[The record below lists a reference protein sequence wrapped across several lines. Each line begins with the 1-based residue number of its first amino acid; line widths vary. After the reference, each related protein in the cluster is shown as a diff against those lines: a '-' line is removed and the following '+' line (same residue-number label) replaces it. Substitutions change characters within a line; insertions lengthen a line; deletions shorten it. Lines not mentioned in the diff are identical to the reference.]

1 MRTRNY
7 IKVCSLTAMLMAF
20 VPCIQGATSPQN
32 GYFGSRSAVFD
43 VPAAE
48 AESDIRTDETYL
60 QTVVYAAEDSVRV
73 EQLLQADCGETDVL
87 FFARQFLG
95 TPYVAHT
102 LEVSDPERLVVNLRQ
117 LDCTTLV
124 ETVNALAITHRK
136 GQKRFSDFCRNLE
149 AYRYRGG
156 RMQGYLS
163 RLHYFDWWI
172 NDATERGLVSEVAD
186 KKHFTGRKRIENS
199 YMSRHYGKY
208 KMLAAHPEWAD
219 SLRAMETAG
228 NGAVVSYLPEAKTGL
243 TSRELSC
250 INTGDIVAIVT
261 TKAGLDYSHLGFAV
275 WGRDGRLHLLN
286 ASSIHKKVV
295 LEPMTLRQYL
305 SKHSTSVGI
314 RVFRL
319 VP

>member
-1 MRTRNY
+1 M
-7 IKVCSLTAMLMAF
+7 VCRLVAVLLAF
-20 VPCIQGATSPQN
+20 VPSMAGATSSQN
-32 GYFGSRSAVFD
+32 GYSGSRSAIFEVS
-43 VPAAE
+43 E
-48 AESDIRTDETYL
+48 NYSDSDTQADATYL
-60 QTVVYAAEDSVRV
+60 KKVIYTKEDSARV
-73 EQLLQADCGETDVL
+73 EQLLQADCGENDVL
-87 FFARQFLG
+87 FYARQFLG

-124 ETVNALAITHRK
+124 ETVNALVITRRK
-136 GQKRFSDFCRNLE
+136 GLKRFVDFCRNLE

-172 NDATERGLVSEVAD
+172 NDATQRGLVHEVAD
-186 KKHFTGRKRIENS
+186 KKHFIGKKKISNG

-219 SLRAMETAG
+219 TLRTMEQSG
-228 NGAVVSYLPEAKTGL
+228 NGAVVCYLPAAKTGL
-243 TSRELSC
+243 TRSELSC
-250 INTGDIVAIVT
+250 INNGDIVAIVT

-295 LEPMTLRQYL
+295 EEPMTLRQYL
-305 SKHSTSVGI
+305 AKHPTSVGI
-314 RVFRL
+314 RLFRL
-319 VP
+319 AKR

>member
-73 EQLLQADCGETDVL
+73 EQLLQADCGENDVL

-102 LEVSDPERLVVNLRQ
+102 LEVSDPEQLVVNLRQ

-124 ETVNALAITHRK
+124 ETVNVLAITHRK
-136 GQKRFSDFCRNLE
+136 GQKRFVDFCRNLE

>member
-7 IKVCSLTAMLMAF
+7 IKVCCLTAMLMAF

-73 EQLLQADCGETDVL
+73 EQLLQADCGENDVL

-95 TPYVAHT
+95 TPYVART
-102 LEVSDPERLVVNLRQ
+102 LEVSDPEQLVVNLRQ

>member
-20 VPCIQGATSPQN
+20 VLCIQGATSPQN

-73 EQLLQADCGETDVL
+73 EQLLQADCGENDVL

-243 TSRELSC
+243 TSCELSC

>member
-7 IKVCSLTAMLMAF
+7 INVCILTSMLMAF

-60 QTVVYAAEDSVRV
+60 QTMVYAAEDSVRV
-73 EQLLQADCGETDVL
+73 EQLLQADCGENDVL

-102 LEVSDPERLVVNLRQ
+102 LEVSDPEQLVVNLRQ

-124 ETVNALAITHRK
+124 ETVNVLAITHRK
-136 GQKRFSDFCRNLE
+136 GQKRFVDFCRNLE

>member
-73 EQLLQADCGETDVL
+73 EQLLQADCGENDVL

-156 RMQGYLS
+156 RMRGYLS

-228 NGAVVSYLPEAKTGL
+228 NGAVVSYLPAAKTGL

-295 LEPMTLRQYL
+295 LEPMTIRQYL
-305 SKHSTSVGI
+305 SKHPTSVGI

-319 VP
+319 LP

>member
-43 VPAAE
+43 VPAVE

-73 EQLLQADCGETDVL
+73 EQLLQADCGENDVL
-87 FFARQFLG
+87 FFVRQFLG

-149 AYRYRGG
+149 DYRYRGG
-156 RMQGYLS
+156 RMLGYLS

-186 KKHFTGRKRIENS
+186 RKYFTGRKRIENS

-228 NGAVVSYLPEAKTGL
+228 NRAVVSYLPEAKTGL

-319 VP
+319 LP

>member
-20 VPCIQGATSPQN
+20 VPYIQGATSPQN

-43 VPAAE
+43 MPAAE

-73 EQLLQADCGETDVL
+73 EQLLQADCGENDVL

-163 RLHYFDWWI
+163 RLHYFEWWI

-228 NGAVVSYLPEAKTGL
+228 NGAVVSYLPAAKTGL

-305 SKHSTSVGI
+305 GKHSTSVGI

>member
-1 MRTRNY
+1 
-7 IKVCSLTAMLMAF
+7 MLMAF

-73 EQLLQADCGETDVL
+73 EQLLQADCGENDVL

-149 AYRYRGG
+149 TYRYRGG

-228 NGAVVSYLPEAKTGL
+228 NGTVVSYLPAAKTGL

-295 LEPMTLRQYL
+295 EEPMTLRQYL
-305 SKHSTSVGI
+305 AKHPTSVGI

>member
-43 VPAAE
+43 VPAVE

-60 QTVVYAAEDSVRV
+60 QTMVYAAEDSVRV
-73 EQLLQADCGETDVL
+73 EQLLQADCGENDVL

-124 ETVNALAITHRK
+124 ETVNVLAITHRK
-136 GQKRFSDFCRNLE
+136 GQKRFVDFCRNLE

>member
-73 EQLLQADCGETDVL
+73 EQLLQADCGENDVL

-228 NGAVVSYLPEAKTGL
+228 NGAVVSYLPAAKTGL

-319 VP
+319 LP

>member
-73 EQLLQADCGETDVL
+73 EQLLQTDCGENDVL

-156 RMQGYLS
+156 RMLGYLS

-305 SKHSTSVGI
+305 GKHSTSVGI

-319 VP
+319 LP

>member
-20 VPCIQGATSPQN
+20 VPYIQGATSPQN

-43 VPAAE
+43 MPAAE

-73 EQLLQADCGETDVL
+73 EQLLQADCGENDVL

-163 RLHYFDWWI
+163 RLHYFEWWI

-228 NGAVVSYLPEAKTGL
+228 NGAVVSYLPAAKTGL

-295 LEPMTLRQYL
+295 LEQMTLRQYL

>member
-73 EQLLQADCGETDVL
+73 EQLLQADCGENDVL

-228 NGAVVSYLPEAKTGL
+228 NGAVVSYLPAAKTGL

-295 LEPMTLRQYL
+295 LEQMTLRQYL

>member
-1 MRTRNY
+1 MR
-7 IKVCSLTAMLMAF
+7 
-20 VPCIQGATSPQN
+20 
-32 GYFGSRSAVFD
+32 
-43 VPAAE
+43 
-48 AESDIRTDETYL
+48 
-60 QTVVYAAEDSVRV
+60 
-73 EQLLQADCGETDVL
+73 
-87 FFARQFLG
+87 
-95 TPYVAHT
+95 
-102 LEVSDPERLVVNLRQ
+102 
-117 LDCTTLV
+117 
-124 ETVNALAITHRK
+124 
-136 GQKRFSDFCRNLE
+136 
-149 AYRYRGG
+149 
-156 RMQGYLS
+156 GYLS

-172 NDATERGLVSEVAD
+172 NDATERGLVSEGAD

-228 NGAVVSYLPEAKTGL
+228 NGAVVSYLPAAKTGL

-305 SKHSTSVGI
+305 GKHSTSVGI

>member
-73 EQLLQADCGETDVL
+73 EQLLQADCGENDVL

-228 NGAVVSYLPEAKTGL
+228 NGAVVSYLPAAKTGL

>member
-73 EQLLQADCGETDVL
+73 EQLLQADCGENDVL

-149 AYRYRGG
+149 AYRYRDG
-156 RMQGYLS
+156 RMRGYLS

-275 WGRDGRLHLLN
+275 W
-286 ASSIHKKVV
+286 
-295 LEPMTLRQYL
+295 
-305 SKHSTSVGI
+305 VGTDVCTCSMP
-314 RVFRL
+314 RPFTRKWCWSR
-319 VP
+319 

>member
-1 MRTRNY
+1 MRTHNY
-7 IKVCSLTAMLMAF
+7 IIVCSLLAVLMAF
-20 VPCIQGATSPQN
+20 VSSMAGATSPQN
-32 GYFGSRSAVFD
+32 GYFGNCSAVFD
-43 VPAAE
+43 VLVADAV
-48 AESDIRTDETYL
+48 SDTCNDETYL
-60 QTVVYAAEDSVRV
+60 QDVVYTSEDSVRV
-73 EQLLQADCGETDVL
+73 EQLLQADCGENDVL
-87 FFARQFLG
+87 FYARQFLS

-124 ETVNALAITHRK
+124 ETVNALCITRRK
-136 GQKRFSDFCRNLE
+136 GQKRFVDFCRNLE

-156 RMQGYLS
+156 RRNGYLS

-172 NDATERGLVSEVAD
+172 NDATQRGWVHEVAD
-186 KKHFTGRKRIENS
+186 KKYFVGKKKISNT
-199 YMSRHYGKY
+199 YMSRHYQKY

-219 SLRAMETAG
+219 SLCAMEQRG
-228 NGAVVSYLPEAKTGL
+228 NGAVVAYLPAAKTGL
-243 TSRELSC
+243 TRRELSC

-305 SKHSTSVGI
+305 GKHSTSVGI

>member
-43 VPAAE
+43 VPVAE
-48 AESDIRTDETYL
+48 AESDIRTEETYL

-73 EQLLQADCGETDVL
+73 EQLLQADCGENDVL

-156 RMQGYLS
+156 RMRGYLS

-319 VP
+319 LP

>member
-73 EQLLQADCGETDVL
+73 EQLLQADCGENDVL

-149 AYRYRGG
+149 TYRYRGG

-228 NGAVVSYLPEAKTGL
+228 NGTVVSYLPAAKTGL

-295 LEPMTLRQYL
+295 EEPMTLRQYL
-305 SKHSTSVGI
+305 AKHPTSVGI

>member
-1 MRTRNY
+1 
-7 IKVCSLTAMLMAF
+7 MAF
-20 VPCIQGATSPQN
+20 EPGMVGKASPQ
-32 GYFGSRSAVFD
+32 GSPSGCCSAAFV
-43 VPAAE
+43 AAE
-48 AESDIRTDETYL
+48 NISVSDAQSDTAYL
-60 QTVVYAAEDSVRV
+60 KRVVYTKEDSVRV
-73 EQLLQADCGETDVL
+73 EQLLQVDAGENEVL
-87 FFARQFLG
+87 FYARHFLG

-124 ETVNALAITHRK
+124 ETVNSLVITRRK
-136 GQKRFSDFCRNLE
+136 GRKRFVDFCRNLE

-156 RMQGYLS
+156 RMQGYMS

-172 NDATERGLVSEVAD
+172 NDATQRGLVHEVAD
-186 KKHFTGRKRIENS
+186 KMHFTGLKLIENC

-219 SLRAMETAG
+219 TLRAMEAAG
-228 NGAVVSYLPEAKTGL
+228 NGAVVRYLPAAKIGL
-243 TSRELSC
+243 TRRELSC
-250 INTGDIVAIVT
+250 INDGDIVAIVT

-295 LEPMTLRQYL
+295 EEPMTLRQYL
-305 SKHSTSVGI
+305 AKHPTSVGI
-314 RVFRL
+314 RLFRL
-319 VP
+319 AKR